1 MKPTLVPRTIREI
14 VTGFTYDENEN
25 KGLHGLSGRLVIQP
39 AYQRNYLYGDGK
51 RDAAVVESVLKGY
64 PLGLIYFNVVD
75 AATGPGAGTQKMLE
89 ILDGQQRVTS
99 LGRYYN
105 GLFSVEDPYGNK
117 RNFMSLSPDMQQKFL
132 DTELLIFE
140 CEGTEDKINEWFK
153 TINIAGIPL
162 NDQELRNAVY
172 SGPFV
177 SAAKAVYSNSQN
189 SNQSKW
195 SNFIRGVP
203 NRQEVL
209 EVVLGWVA
217 AKNNQSI
224 DDYMLAHR
232 HDTDCRELENYV
244 DTVINWA
251 STVFPMVNASMR
263 GLPWDQYYREYHQT
277 GYDPDATMR
286 RAQELL
292 TDSAVNNKRG
302 VFEYILG
309 GEKDKQKLDVRIFPA
324 KMKERVYHRQTKA
337 AEAAGESNCRMCV
350 EDVNDANAKR
360 MYTLKEM
367 EADHVTAWTRG
378 GATDEANCDMLCRKH
393 NRSKGNK

>member
-1 MKPTLVPRTIREI
+1 MKATLVPRTIREI
-14 VTGFTYDENEN
+14 VAGFTYDENEN

-64 PLGLIYFNVVD
+64 PLGLIYFNVVGAD
-75 AATGPGAGTQKMLE
+75 TGSDTGTQKMLE

-99 LGRYYN
+99 LGRFYK
-105 GLFSVEDPYGNK
+105 GLFSVTDPYGNE

-140 CEGTEDKINEWFK
+140 CEGTEDQINEWFK
-153 TINIAGIPL
+153 TINIAGIAL

-189 SNQSKW
+189 SNQAKW
-195 SNFIRGVP
+195 ANFIRGVI

-217 AKNNQSI
+217 AKNDQSI
-224 DDYMLAHR
+224 DNYMLAHR

-251 STVFPMVNASMR
+251 STVFPMLNTNMR

-277 GYDPDATMR
+277 GYDPNATTR

-324 KMKERVYHRQTKA
+324 KMKERVYGRQTKT

-350 EDVNDANAKR
+350 EDVNDTNAER
-360 MYTLKEM
+360 IYTYKEM

-378 GATDEANCDMLCRKH
+378 GATDEANCEMLCKKH